1 MKKIL
6 YLFLLFLPVLGWAQ
20 SRYGVEG
27 VPMCWTTALGVD
39 SSIIRYVLVSTTGQP
54 VKTIV
59 HENANGVVVNVSGGT
74 LRYGFCD
81 CAGGTL
87 DSIEN
92 GSVTW
97 AKLANP
103 VKDSINKSVTW
114 SRLAAPVKDSIR
126 IGMNQKRDTS
136 ISFFGAYNLSTALG
150 DDVIQRR
157 YRKINLSGDGPG
169 NLVVLTLPDGG
180 LNMTDV
186 DIFVT
191 AAADTIQV
199 QAAVNDGIYPKF
211 RKVNPGR
218 VNEYKCLQIG
228 GGVLWK
234 GSVWD
239 SLGVSGQSSIQ
250 FQDEGVDLGSIG
262 TVSNVNFTGSGVS
275 ASRSLNNL
283 LVNIEGVTDGDKGDL
298 TVLGGVWTI
307 NNGAVTNSKVTSLA
321 WSKLTSTPT
330 TLSGYGITADLTING
345 TILAGKGPGS
355 GNNLNTRF
363 GAAALNVATSA
374 TGSTAFGYQSLL
386 SLTSG
391 NYNTGFGLYAG
402 ANVTTGTNNTAVGA
416 FSLFTSST
424 GTLNTAVGYGAVRA
438 LTTGSENTGIGN
450 AALTAA
456 TTGHS
461 NTAIGSEA
469 QSSLTTGFYNTS
481 AGWYAMKQVTTGARN
496 TGFGA
501 GTLSDVGTGSRN
513 SALGFLALDFN
524 KGDDN
529 TSVGAYSIQET
540 LLGHRNTAV
549 GANALQLNKYPNDNT
564 VVGFESLNGDHR
576 RTDSTIV
583 MGSRVQYTGFFPHTS
598 VNKCIIIG
606 NFSGSS
612 KLTGDSTLRNA
623 TMIGTSITNNTDN
636 VAIIGTASQSVVL
649 GNGGGSTSARNAAGI
664 KVGSIYFNTDAGS
677 YQISPDGVNYYNSA
691 MNLKGAATL
700 DFPDTASGTSSSL
713 TITVTGATTSDFG
726 VSGQRDNPSISGTT
740 YEWLIT
746 GTNTVTV
753 YFHNFSG
760 SNQNPV
766 SGTFRATVIK

>member
-1 MKKIL
+1 MKKTL
-6 YLFLLFLPVLGWAQ
+6 YFFLLLLPVLGFAQ

-59 HENANGVVVNVSGGT
+59 HENASGVVVNVSGGT

-81 CAGGTL
+81 CAGGAL
-87 DSIEN
+87 DSIGN

-97 AKLANP
+97 AKLANA

-136 ISFFGAYNLSTALG
+136 IYFTGNYNLSTAVG
-150 DDVIQRR
+150 DAKIERL
-157 YRKINLSGDGPG
+157 YRKITISGTGPG
-169 NLVVLTLPDGG
+169 NKVTLTLPDGG

-186 DIFVT
+186 DLTVV
-191 AAADTIQV
+191 AADDTIQV
-199 QAAVNDGIYPKF
+199 QAAANDGIRPAF
-211 RKVNPGR
+211 RKVSPAR
-218 VNEYKCLQIG
+218 INEYKCVSVG
-228 GGVLWK
+228 AGVSWR

-239 SLGVSGQSSIQ
+239 SLGIGGQSSIQ
-250 FQDEGVDLGSIG
+250 FQDEGIDLGSIG
-262 TVSNVNFTGSGVS
+262 TVSNVNFTGPGVS
-275 ASRSLNNL
+275 ASRIANSL
-283 LVNIEGVTDGDKGDL
+283 LVNIAGITDGDKGDI

-307 NNGAVTNSKVTSLA
+307 DDGAVTNSKVSSLA

-330 TLSGYGITADLTING
+330 TLAGYGIAADLTINS

-363 GAAALNVATSA
+363 GNSALNVATSA

-391 NYNTGFGLYAG
+391 SYNTGLGLYAG
-402 ANVTTGTNNTAVGA
+402 ANITTGTNNTAVGA
-416 FSLFTSST
+416 FSIFSSST
-424 GTLNTAVGYGAVRA
+424 GYNNTAVGYGSVRSV
-438 LTTGSENTGIGN
+438 TTGYENTGIGHN
-450 AALTAA
+450 ALTGA

-461 NTAIGSEA
+461 NTAVGNEA
-469 QSSLTTGFYNTS
+469 QSLLTTGIYNVS
-481 AGWYAMKQVTTGARN
+481 LGWAALKQVTTGTRN
-496 TGFGA
+496 TALGA
-501 GTLSDVGTGSRN
+501 GSLSDANSGS
-513 SALGFLALDFN
+513 
-524 KGDDN
+524 
-529 TSVGAYSIQET
+529 Y
-540 LLGHRNTAV
+540 NTAV
-549 GANALQLNKYPNDNT
+549 GFLAQDFNRGDNNVSIGANSVQETVLGYRNTVVGSYAVQSIQYPNDLT
-564 VVGFESLNGDHR
+564 VVGFECLNGNKNK
-576 RTDSTIV
+576 TDSTV
-583 MGSRVQYTGFFPHTS
+583 AMGSRIQYSGFFPSTHI
-598 VNKCIIIG
+598 NKSIVIG
-606 NFSGSS
+606 NFSGSN
-612 KLTGDSTLRNA
+612 KVTGDSTLRNA
-623 TMIGTSITNNTDN
+623 TMVGHSITNNTDN
-636 VAIIGTASQSVVL
+636 VAILGTSSQSVVL
-649 GNGGGSTSARNAAGI
+649 GNGGGNSTARNAAGI
-664 KVGSIYFNTDAGS
+664 KIGSIYFNTDVGS

-700 DFPDTASGTSSSL
+700 DFPDTASGTSSAL

-740 YEWLIT
+740 YEWIIT